1 MFLPPDQP
9 SAGGPRALTPG
20 LVCLAACSTLSQRP
34 PGAQAPAPASWM
46 TLQPPRLRTQCF
58 THHLPEKLSL
68 ASLHGLLLRKS
79 ALRHRV

>member
-46 TLQPPRLRTQCF
+46 TLQPPRLRT
-58 THHLPEKLSL
+58 S
-68 ASLHGLLLRKS
+68 ASLITSQRSSHS
-79 ALRHRV
+79 HPCMVCC